1 VTLQPAER
9 VLVYAEAACS
19 AVGRENLRKRFLL
32 ALQQQRQAQSP
43 AARKSRIESSHAVLG
58 EVLERATADLAM
70 LVSQTPYGPYPYAG
84 VPWSPPPSGRD
95 GIITAIETLW
105 LDPTLAFGVLR
116 YLAATQ
122 ADKEDPAV
130 DAQPGKILHESR
142 AGEMANLGE
151 VPFGKYY
158 GSVDATPLFVVLAG
172 LYFQRTGDLGAI
184 VELWPNILAALQ
196 WMDRYGDL

>member
-1 VTLQPAER
+1 
-9 VLVYAEAACS
+9 
-19 AVGRENLRKRFLL
+19 
-32 ALQQQRQAQSP
+32 
-43 AARKSRIESSHAVLG
+43 
-58 EVLERATADLAM
+58 
-70 LVSQTPYGPYPYAG
+70 
-84 VPWSPPPSGRD
+84 
-95 GIITAIETLW
+95 W

-196 WMDRYGDL
+196 WMDRYGDLDGDGFVEYSASTDKGLINKGWKDSADSVFHADGRLAQGPIALVEVQAYVYAARQQAAALARELGLAPAAAALEQRAEALRQ